1 MFKLLRM
8 NNYYFI
14 VGGSAAWA
22 EIVRILQEKKIPFT
36 WMKSDTEGAVS
47 VPFEK
52 IDEVIAAGFV
62 PVVIGAECGRSDVKV
77 LKKYRHHVNASP
89 LEIVSVWEHVP
100 LATRWQE
107 LVLAHDEDCFNEFD
121 YSTEIMRELC
131 RRGFSR
137 DEIDKVRALDREIR
151 GITGAEEA
159 AADECLQKHFTQNKG
174 LLVVANL
181 PHSRYRAVLDR
192 VFWLQP
198 MQNVLV
204 LTTAGEFL
212 YAGFADIAMDL
223 QRNFRIQYL
232 HYCWAEGHYADMA
245 EQVRIIRYLVKASKI
260 KKTDGII

>member
-22 EIVRILQEKKIPFT
+22 EIVRILQEKKIPFA

-47 VPFEK
+47 VPYEK

-89 LEIVSVWEHVP
+89 LEIVSVWEHAP

-159 AADECLQKHFTQNKG
+159 AADECLQKHFTQSKG

-223 QRNFRIQYL
+223 QRNFRI
-232 HYCWAEGHYADMA
+232 
-245 EQVRIIRYLVKASKI
+245 
-260 KKTDGII
+260 

>member
-22 EIVRILQEKKIPFT
+22 EIVRILQEKKIPFA

-47 VPFEK
+47 VPY
-52 IDEVIAAGFV
+52 
-62 PVVIGAECGRSDVKV
+62 VKV

-89 LEIVSVWEHVP
+89 LEIVSVWEHAP

-159 AADECLQKHFTQNKG
+159 AADECLQKHFTQSKG

>member
-22 EIVRILQEKKIPFT
+22 EIVRILQEKKIPFA

-47 VPFEK
+47 VPYEK

-89 LEIVSVWEHVP
+89 LEIVSVWEHAP

-159 AADECLQKHFTQNKG
+159 AADECLQKHFTQSKG

-181 PHSRYRAVLDR
+181 PHSRYRRFRPGVLAATDAECSCFDYGR
-192 VFWLQP
+192 GVSLCRICRHC
-198 MQNVLV
+198 N
-204 LTTAGEFL
+204 
-212 YAGFADIAMDL
+212 GFAAKFPDSVFAL
-223 QRNFRIQYL
+223 L
-232 HYCWAEGHYADMA
+232 LG
-245 EQVRIIRYLVKASKI
+245 
-260 KKTDGII
+260 